1 MVFESLGVFETSSL
15 SASLKALDGIKKE
28 KNVSIVGRQLLG
40 EGIVTLFIKGDLGAI
55 KRALAFGAES
65 IISTDDFRSSHVIP
79 LPHNNLLSIIET
91 KRI

>member
-15 SASLKALDGIKKE
+15 SASLKALDGIQKE
-28 KNVSIVGRQLLG
+28 KNVNFVGKQLLG
-40 EGIVTLFIKGDLGAI
+40 EGIVTLFIEGDLGAI

-65 IISTDDFRSSHVIP
+65 IVSTNDFRSSHIIP
-79 LPHNNLLSIIET
+79 LPHKNLLSIIEI

>member
-28 KNVSIVGRQLLG
+28 KNVNFAGRQLLG
-40 EGIVTLFIKGDLGAI
+40 EGIVALFIKGDLGAI

-65 IISTDDFRSSHVIP
+65 IVSTSDFRSSHVIP
-79 LPHNNLLSIIET
+79 LPHKNLLSIIEL